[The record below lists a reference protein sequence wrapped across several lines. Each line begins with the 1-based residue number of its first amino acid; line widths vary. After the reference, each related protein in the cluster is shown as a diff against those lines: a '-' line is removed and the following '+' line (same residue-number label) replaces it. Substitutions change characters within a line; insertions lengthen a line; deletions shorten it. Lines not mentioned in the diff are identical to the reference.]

1 MTQVRTPHSNG
12 GHGASRR
19 QQGKPSPLCP
29 SGLQEQLHHQQL
41 REVTLCQPTWFMA
54 RATFD
59 RVGSYVQDHPNQ
71 AEDMIFLYR
80 HLQLGG
86 HLVRSDEPLLMYRF
100 HTGSVTGQR
109 AVCKEVIWA
118 LRV

>member
-1 MTQVRTPHSNG
+1 
-12 GHGASRR
+12 
-19 QQGKPSPLCP
+19 
-29 SGLQEQLHHQQL
+29 LQDQLHHQQL